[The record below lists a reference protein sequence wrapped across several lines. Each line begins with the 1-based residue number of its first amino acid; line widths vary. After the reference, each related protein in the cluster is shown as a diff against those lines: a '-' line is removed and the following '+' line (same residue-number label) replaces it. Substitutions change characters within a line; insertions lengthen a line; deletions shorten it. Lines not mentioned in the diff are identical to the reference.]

1 METLILGWYVLVQTG
16 SVLWLTAFGSLQFLG
31 TLAAPMFG
39 VLGDRLGGRVVL
51 CALRAMYAALAGV
64 LTLLALTDLLSPLWV
79 LVVAALAG
87 IVRPNDQVIR
97 NTLIGE
103 TIPPAHLMGAL
114 GLSRAT
120 MDSARGAGAL
130 AGAGLST
137 ALGVSSAYVVITILY
152 VVSLALTF
160 GVSRRPP
167 MPDPTAVP
175 QGASLAGPSR
185 WRDLT
190 DGLVLIW
197 TRPELLA
204 MMLLAFLVNL
214 TAYPVTGGLMPYA
227 AQRVYHVDATGLG
240 WLVAA
245 FAFGGLL
252 ASLTMVLTGGPRR
265 GERTT
270 LAFTVLWYALLL
282 VFGHVE
288 NFGAGLLTLVAAGFV
303 QNVAMIAMMAL
314 LLAAAGERFRGRVMG
329 VRMLAVYGL
338 PLGLIPSGV
347 LIDHIGFPLTITALA
362 GAGLLVTVLIG
373 IRWRASMW
381 HKGRK
386 AALACLALFVLTSGA
401 MANDISPALRSEF
414 APSGTLRI
422 GLNHGNFLLVTPGS
436 SATDP
441 RGVASDLGRE
451 LGRRLGLPVEFIKFE
466 TAGGLADAA
475 KTGGWDVAFLGAEPQ
490 RANEIA
496 FTAAYLEIPAT
507 YMVPAG
513 SPIRTVADVDRE
525 GVRIV
530 VAERSAYELYLTR
543 TIKHAKLLRTKGN
556 DAAVDLFV
564 SEKLEAL
571 AGLKPRLITD
581 VKKVPGARMLDGQ
594 FTAVQQA
601 VGTPKARTA
610 AARYL
615 STFVEDVKAS
625 GLVGQAISRN
635 GAEGVSVAPPASH

>member
-16 SVLWLTAFGSLQFLG
+16 SVLWLTVFGSLQFLG

-51 CALRAMYAALAGV
+51 CALRAIYAGLAGL
-64 LTLLALTDLLSPLWV
+64 LTLLAVIELLTPLGV

-87 IVRPNDQVIR
+87 VVRPNDQVIR

-137 ALGVSSAYVVITILY
+137 ALGVGSAYVVITILY
-152 VVSLALTF
+152 IASLALTF
-160 GVSRRPP
+160 GVSRRLPV
-167 MPDPTAVP
+167 PDPAAAP
-175 QGASLAGPSR
+175 RGAALAGPSR

-190 DGLVLIW
+190 EGLVLIW
-197 TRPELLA
+197 TTPALLA

-270 LAFTVLWYALLL
+270 LAFTALWYVLLL
-282 VFGHVE
+282 LFGHVE
-288 NFGAGLLTLVAAGFV
+288 NLSVGLLTLVAAGFV

-347 LIDHIGFPLTITALA
+347 LIDHIGYPLTITVLA
-362 GAGLLVTVLIG
+362 GSGLLVTVLIG

-381 HKGRK
+381 HKGR
-386 AALACLALFVLTSGA
+386 
-401 MANDISPALRSEF
+401 E
-414 APSGTLRI
+414 
-422 GLNHGNFLLVTPGS
+422 
-436 SATDP
+436 
-441 RGVASDLGRE
+441 
-451 LGRRLGLPVEFIKFE
+451 
-466 TAGGLADAA
+466 AGG
-475 KTGGWDVAFLGAEPQ
+475 
-490 RANEIA
+490 R
-496 FTAAYLEIPAT
+496 
-507 YMVPAG
+507 
-513 SPIRTVADVDRE
+513 
-525 GVRIV
+525 
-530 VAERSAYELYLTR
+530 
-543 TIKHAKLLRTKGN
+543 
-556 DAAVDLFV
+556 
-564 SEKLEAL
+564 
-571 AGLKPRLITD
+571 
-581 VKKVPGARMLDGQ
+581 
-594 FTAVQQA
+594 
-601 VGTPKARTA
+601 
-610 AARYL
+610 
-615 STFVEDVKAS
+615 
-625 GLVGQAISRN
+625 
-635 GAEGVSVAPPASH
+635 PP